1 MTAASSDPGHE
12 QSPYSIRAVERVCDL
27 LDLLQESGGGVS
39 LPAVAAATGLPK
51 SSAFRYLS
59 TLESRRYARRDAT
72 TGEYRSGS
80 ALQQASA
87 LSSLRVTARPLV
99 EEAADTLGETVHLSV
114 LEDGQLFHLVVAE
127 SRRSVRVVVERG
139 VYVPLHEAAAGTA
152 ILAQIPPDEARGV
165 LAEAAPDERRETLAQ
180 LDEVHSRGWALRY
193 GEVDP
198 DATALAVPV
207 RLPQPSALGLV
218 APSSRLEAGRL
229 PELARALA
237 RVAARLVDNAGG
249 SRSAAS

>member
-1 MTAASSDPGHE
+1 MAAASGDPGHE

-59 TLESRRYARRDAT
+59 TLESRRYAQRDAT
-72 TGEYRSGS
+72 TGVYRSGS
-80 ALQQASA
+80 ALQQASE

-99 EEAADTLGETVHLSV
+99 EEAAETLGETVHLSV

-139 VYVPLHEAAAGTA
+139 VYVPLHETAAGSVV
-152 ILAQIPPDEARGV
+152 LAQMPREEAHRLLAGAGPDASV
-165 LAEAAPDERRETLAQ
+165 QALAQ
-180 LDEVHSRGWALRY
+180 LGEVDACGWALQH
-193 GEVDP
+193 GEIDP

-207 RLPQPSALGLV
+207 RLPQPTALGLV
-218 APSSRLEAGRL
+218 APSSRLEPGRV
-229 PELARALA
+229 PEFARALA
-237 RVAARLVDNAGG
+237 RVAERLVDDVGG
-249 SRSAAS
+249 GRLAAS